1 MSSFHSGGNTGS
13 GDTFEKLEV
22 LGHELAAKTEQLLHE
37 ATVQHL
43 VIKHEGNTVIEIPVG
58 IGAVGAIMAPVLAAV
73 TAVGAVLTKCTIEIV
88 RREPPA
94 Q

>member
-1 MSSFHSGGNTGS
+1 MSSFKTGS
-13 GDTFEKLEV
+13 GDNFEKLEV

-43 VIKHEGNTVIEIPVG
+43 VIKHEGTTVLEIPVG

-88 RREPPA
+88 RRDPPS